1 MRTLLNSYTLD
12 IPRKLPIIGVEP
24 LFRRDEKRPAPGT
37 PMWHQRPHSTWG
49 CCWRLARRAER
60 EERLPESHRLRARY
74 PGTGGPHRGQ
84 LRLALGG
91 GLLHRSPAGHQLQEQ
106 LGAGGSGPAPG
117 RGRSHPGS
125 QATAAAPAL
134 HRCTRCTSRGRT
146 ADGARTRSSSP
157 STTATVSPHPGDDL
171 RLRGWPHRSRAFGAI
186 SQSGGARRSFTHCD
200 SYRLPC
206 CC

>member
-106 LGAGGSGPAPG
+106 LGAAGSGPAPG
-117 RGRSHPGS
+117 RGRSHPGVTS
-125 QATAAAPAL
+125 NRSSASPASMHEVHKPWEDSGRRENPEFLSFHYCDGQPAPGRRPAATRMATQITGIRRDLAK
-134 HRCTRCTSRGRT
+134 RGRS
-146 ADGARTRSSSP
+146 AI
-157 STTATVSPHPGDDL
+157 VHPL
-171 RLRGWPHRSRAFGAI
+171 
-186 SQSGGARRSFTHCD
+186 
-200 SYRLPC
+200 
-206 CC
+206 